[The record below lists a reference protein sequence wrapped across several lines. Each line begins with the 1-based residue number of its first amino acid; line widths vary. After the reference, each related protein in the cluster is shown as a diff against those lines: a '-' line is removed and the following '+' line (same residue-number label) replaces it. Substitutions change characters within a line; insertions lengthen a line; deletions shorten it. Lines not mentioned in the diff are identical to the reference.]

1 MPIGV
6 VEVEGFADD
15 VVGRTRQ
22 WDIGGKEAAQDAR
35 QGGTVRHAQGHVEEA
50 GLGPVALAATA
61 LDQLEERAGTGAE
74 DGAARLTFQRAQSQ
88 AVAVEAQ
95 RAVEVAD
102 GEPDPPRG

>member
-1 MPIGV
+1 MRSDAPVSGTS
-6 VEVEGFADD
+6 A
-15 VVGRTRQ
+15 TR
-22 WDIGGKEAAQDAR
+22 KAAQDTR

-61 LDQLEERAGTGAE
+61 LNQLEERAGTGAE

-102 GEPDPPRG
+102 GEPDPPHAEIVRES